1 MIGLTI
7 FWCAIGGLLAFLGY
21 YLICESRKGRKYTVT
36 GIVLLIIGIYLVYAL
51 LSQTDDKEDDNNDEM
66 KF

>member
-1 MIGLTI
+1 MNENKLIK
-7 FWCAIGGLLAFLGY
+7 LGVA
-21 YLICESRKGRKYTVT
+21 GAA
-36 GIVLLIIGIYLVYAL
+36 YLVYAL